1 MSINS
6 DSTDLITKDTLI
18 EKYLNS
24 ISSEYTK
31 LKYLSLRFQSS
42 LLYFEK
48 ECPMKHSNS
57 SFRDIFDKDFP
68 DLYYKRCIYP

>member
-42 LLYFEK
+42 LLYFVK

-57 SFRDIFDKDFP
+57 SFQDIFDKDFP
-68 DLYYKRCIYP
+68 DLCYKRCIYP